1 MKTTMLQKTIR
12 KPETETKAN
21 KVCKSL
27 NFTLIELLVVIAIIA
42 ILASMLLPAL
52 NKAREMANSA
62 KCQNN
67 LKQIGLGLLF
77 YSNDYNN
84 WGLGDGNNYFGLPAK
99 VNWPSLLARKTTT
112 ITWGL
117 SYLDW
122 YYSTVKMP
130 SGIFACSTE
139 KNPVTTAG
147 CPSINFGINQRLMKP
162 TGKWN
167 KDTTKGL
174 FKIDSPKCP
183 SRLLYV
189 SDCQVNIQIVG
200 NAQGATAE
208 PSRRHNRSTN
218 ALFVDGHV
226 SNLKYSDLPWAND
239 TTCDIFYPWSG
250 L

>member
-1 MKTTMLQKTIR
+1 MR
-12 KPETETKAN
+12 KSIEH
-21 KVCKSL
+21 KSFSQGKL
-27 NFTLIELLVVIAIIA
+27 KHTVLRTGNRNFTLIELLVVIAIIA

-77 YSNDYNN
+77 YANDNNN
-84 WGLGDGNNYFGLPAK
+84 WGLGDGYNYFGFAAKATWPLILAKKSPALMP
-99 VNWPSLLARKTTT
+99 WTL
-112 ITWGL
+112 G
-117 SYLDW
+117 YLDW
-122 YYSTVKMP
+122 KYTAGAMP
-130 SGIFACSTE
+130 YGLFACPTE
-139 KNPVTTAG
+139 KNPITVST
-147 CPSINFGINQRLMKP
+147 PSVNFGINQRLMRAA
-162 TGKWN
+162 GKWN
-167 KDTTKGL
+167 KDSARGL

-189 SDCQVNIQIVG
+189 SDCKVNSYLVG
-200 NAQGATAE
+200 NAQGALAE

-239 TTCDIFYPWSG
+239 TTGDIFSPWSG
-250 L
+250 Q